1 MKTVLLLLVLQ
12 GCLGAFDTIYYH
24 ELRLRLSSLIAGKKE
39 LKLHAARDFLYT
51 VILGSLAWISWNG
64 FLAWILG
71 GFLLAE
77 VLITL
82 MDFREEDR
90 SRKVPPGERTTHV
103 VMAIVYGAFLA
114 TLLPEIWS
122 WVNLPT
128 GFQRHHY
135 GLLSGVLST
144 FALGV
149 FISGLRDFRAAVAL
163 PAKESRIASR
173 ELEDE

>member
-103 VMAIVYGAFLA
+103 VMAIV
-114 TLLPEIWS
+114 
-122 WVNLPT
+122 
-128 GFQRHHY
+128 
-135 GLLSGVLST
+135 
-144 FALGV
+144 
-149 FISGLRDFRAAVAL
+149 
-163 PAKESRIASR
+163 
-173 ELEDE
+173 